1 MTHPNDLPIIDAGG
15 ADSNSS
21 RGHGFLVVL
30 LVLLALSAAV
40 AVVLRPAEPGSDD
53 YPQPS
58 RPLTESEKEAL
69 LEALASQS
77 AAASEEERLSALVNL
92 AAEEPLTLEEMQD
105 AISQL

>member
-15 ADSNSS
+15 EPKPR
-21 RGHGFLVVL
+21 RGHGFLLVL
-30 LVLLALSAAV
+30 LALLALSAAV
-40 AVVLRPAEPGSDD
+40 AIGVRPPAPGSDE
-53 YPQPS
+53 YPKPS
-58 RPLTESEKEAL
+58 RPLTEGEKEAL